1 MVAGA
6 HHGADRLGPGLRG
19 QTAGDGCRR
28 AVGNPQ
34 APRGWRPIRGSRSR
48 RRPVRRA
55 QRRRPRRF
63 RAALLPSDLLRY
75 AEDEF
80 AWQTRTVLTRPVAG
94 FRTDSGEPCGTMP
107 PSRRFRPASS
117 YPMPDALAAW
127 HGLYLLPAWGYALL
141 ALGLTHATIVAVTLY
156 LHRDQAHRSLR
167 LSAPARHACRFWLW
181 LTTGM
186 VTREWVAV
194 HRKHH
199 ARVETAD
206 DPHSPAVRGLRAVL
220 WSGVELYRREAACA
234 DTLRRYGG
242 GAPDDWLERHLYARR
257 PAAGM
262 LLLLGA
268 QLLLF
273 GLPGLAVWAVQ
284 MLWIP
289 LFAAGVINGLGHA
302 VGYRNFD
309 TPDRSSNLGWLGLL
323 IGGEELHNNHHAY
336 PRSARFS
343 MRRFELDIGWLY
355 IRALRALRLAEVR
368 GEAPRL
374 RLAHRGAGIDL
385 DTARALVDGRIM
397 ILGRYAREVLAPAV
411 RQEARRG
418 VRRTRR
424 LCRQLRRAL
433 LTMECRRDRARV
445 QRLLA
450 QLPRLREVFRYQ
462 RRLRQILHARNLGY
476 QVLGARLAE
485 WCAEAD
491 ATGIELLQRFAG
503 RLRRYSLQPA

>member
-1 MVAGA
+1 
-6 HHGADRLGPGLRG
+6 
-19 QTAGDGCRR
+19 
-28 AVGNPQ
+28 
-34 APRGWRPIRGSRSR
+34 
-48 RRPVRRA
+48 
-55 QRRRPRRF
+55 
-63 RAALLPSDLLRY
+63 
-75 AEDEF
+75 
-80 AWQTRTVLTRPVAG
+80 
-94 FRTDSGEPCGTMP
+94 MP
-107 PSRRFRPASS
+107 PSRRFRPAAPP
-117 YPMPDALAAW
+117 PMHDALAAW

-167 LSAPARHACRFWLW
+167 LSAPARHVCRFWLW

-206 DPHSPAVRGLRAVL
+206 DPHSPVARGLRAVL
-220 WSGVELYRREAACA
+220 WAGVELYRREAARPE
-234 DTLRRYGG
+234 TLRRYGG
-242 GAPDDWLERHLYARR
+242 GAPDDWLERHLYARHS
-257 PAAGM
+257 AAGV

-268 QLLLF
+268 QLLLL
-273 GLPGLAVWAVQ
+273 GLPGLALWALQ

-309 TPDRSSNLGWLGLL
+309 TPDRSANLGGLGVL

-343 MRRFELDIGWLY
+343 MRRFEFDIGWLY

-374 RLAHRGAGIDL
+374 RLARGGGGIDPG
-385 DTARALVDGRIM
+385 TARALVDGRIM

-424 LCRQLRRAL
+424 LCRQLRGAL

-476 QVLGARLAE
+476 RVLGARLAE

-491 ATGIELLQRFAG
+491 ATGIEVLQRFAG